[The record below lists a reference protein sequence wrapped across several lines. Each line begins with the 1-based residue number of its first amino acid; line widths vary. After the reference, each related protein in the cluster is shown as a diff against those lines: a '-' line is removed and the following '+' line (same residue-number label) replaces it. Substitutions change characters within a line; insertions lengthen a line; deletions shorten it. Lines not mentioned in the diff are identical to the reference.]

1 MLYGA
6 AFFVWTS
13 APKAAL
19 LQAMPYDGG
28 KSQAGTWQRIVTLIP
43 EHREF
48 VELFAGSAAIAR
60 LKRPAEKTV
69 LVEKS
74 ARQAEI
80 LRLEF
85 AGRATV
91 VQGDGITLAQYL
103 DDPEIVE
110 YADPPYVL
118 STRGGRKYY
127 EHEMPDPE
135 HLRLLRAL
143 LVTKC
148 KVILSGYESA
158 LYDAAGF
165 SLKPEAPWSCD
176 TFEVMTRG
184 HTWRTECLWFNFPRP
199 TVPHDASNAGDGFRE
214 RWRIEKRRR
223 RLKKKF
229 EAMPPLERA
238 SIFAVLAE
246 TMAASSDATSGAAGP
261 IS

>member
-1 MLYGA
+1 
-6 AFFVWTS
+6 
-13 APKAAL
+13 
-19 LQAMPYDGG
+19 MPYDGG

-43 EHREF
+43 EHRQF

-74 ARQAEI
+74 AKQAEI
-80 LRLEF
+80 LRVEF
-85 AGRATV
+85 SGRATV
-91 VQGDGITLAQYL
+91 VHGDGITLAQYL
-103 DDPEIVE
+103 DDPETVA

-118 STRGGRKYY
+118 STRGGGKYY
-127 EHEMPDPE
+127 EHELVDAE
-135 HLRLLRAL
+135 HLALLRAL
-143 LVTKC
+143 WVSRC
-148 KVILSGYESA
+148 KVILSGYQSA

-165 SLKPEAPWSCD
+165 SLKPAAPWTCD
-176 TFEVMTRG
+176 TFKVFTRG
-184 HTWRTECLWFNFPRP
+184 HTWATECLWFNFPRP
-199 TVPHDASNAGDGFRE
+199 ISPHDASNAGDNFRE

-246 TMAASSDATSGAAGP
+246 TMSAAADAEPGAGRRRENSSSSAASGAASSGP
-261 IS
+261 

>member
-1 MLYGA
+1 
-6 AFFVWTS
+6 
-13 APKAAL
+13 
-19 LQAMPYDGG
+19 MPYDGG

-60 LKRPAEKTV
+60 LKKPAQKTI

-74 ARQAEI
+74 ARQADL
-80 LRLEF
+80 LRVEF
-85 AGRATV
+85 CGRATV

-103 DDPEIVE
+103 DQPDQVL

-127 EHEMPDPE
+127 EHELTDAE
-135 HLRLLRAL
+135 HLALLRAL
-143 LVTKC
+143 LASRC
-148 KVILSGYESA
+148 KVILSGYESP

-165 SLKPEAPWSCD
+165 SLNPAPPWSCD
-176 TFEVMTRG
+176 TFDVITRG
-184 HTWRTECLWFNFPRP
+184 HTWAKECLWFNFPRP
-199 TVPHDASNAGDGFRE
+199 LVPHDASNAGENFRE

-223 RLKKKF
+223 RLRKKF
-229 EAMPPLERA
+229 ESMPPLERA

-246 TMAASSDATSGAAGP
+246 TMTAAAHAGNGAGRPAGKSSSRAGSGAV
-261 IS
+261 SSS